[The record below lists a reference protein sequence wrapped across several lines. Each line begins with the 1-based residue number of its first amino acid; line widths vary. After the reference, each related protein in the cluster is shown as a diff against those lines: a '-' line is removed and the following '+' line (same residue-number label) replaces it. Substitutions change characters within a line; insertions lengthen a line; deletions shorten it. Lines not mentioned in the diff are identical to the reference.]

1 MTDLVIGNNATRQ
14 MSERTCFFLCFSF
27 FIIHGIVSK
36 VYSSIPPA
44 ALSSLH
50 SPVTSNHH
58 FCVFLFFFGWFH
70 MIDSTMCN
78 CFGNKSQEFTR
89 THTRLEKKEKKRK
102 KKSIKKKSRV
112 FVSSPPSSLH
122 FNHLD
127 ESKVSYPFSKK
138 HNLSSCRGWLDLF
151 WWGNSGL

>member
-27 FIIHGIVSK
+27 FIIYGIVSK

-102 KKSIKKKSRV
+102 KKSIKKKQSFCKFTSQLSAFQSLGWIESFLPV
-112 FVSSPPSSLH
+112 FKEAQFVKLQGVAW
-122 FNHLD
+122 FVL
-127 ESKVSYPFSKK
+127 V
-138 HNLSSCRGWLDLF
+138 R
-151 WWGNSGL
+151 